1 MPPRP
6 NEQNSLTKQ
15 LKLGYNSHTV
25 SNICRRTD
33 PIHPN
38 PSPVPIEQQDNPSHY
53 RGALRVWAEAA
64 LQESGYR
71 PAAHH
76 LYLISEL
83 EKLAAGEFDRLMI
96 LMPPGSAKSTYTSLL
111 FPVWWFLRHP
121 RSTVICASHSLGLAR
136 SFGRRA
142 RDLVQEHA
150 GQLGFAIKPGHRA
163 AESWST
169 TDGGEYLA
177 IGVRGAMIGRR
188 ADLIIIDDPVKSHAD
203 ADSKRQREFLW
214 EWYKSD
220 VSTRL
225 KPGGRVA
232 LVMTRWH
239 KDDLGGLLEA
249 TAGDGWRVL
258 RLPALAEPGDPLG
271 RGPGEPLWPEWEGLE
286 ALARRR
292 ALIGD
297 RAWSALYQQ
306 KPQGPGGSLFN
317 TAAITETEAA
327 EPDNAV
333 IRGWDFAATAKD
345 DGNEPDWTAGVKLW
359 RAGDQRWVVLDVVR
373 IRGSALDVEDL
384 LLKTAAKD
392 GRKVTI
398 ALPQDPGQAG
408 KFQAS
413 WFTGRLSGFHVVA
426 SRESGPKTERA
437 RYVASQVEAGHVAV
451 VRAPWNRAFLEE
463 LQDFPNGS
471 KDDQVDALSRAFNTL
486 STLQPRAVGARVHHM
501 VR

>member
-1 MPPRP
+1 M
-6 NEQNSLTKQ
+6 
-15 LKLGYNSHTV
+15 
-25 SNICRRTD
+25 D
-33 PIHPN
+33 
-38 PSPVPIEQQDNPSHY
+38 PIEQQDNRSHL

-64 LQESGYR
+64 LQDDGYQ

-121 RSTVICASHSLGLAR
+121 RSMVICASHSLGLAR

-142 RDLVQEHA
+142 RNLVQEHSER
-150 GQLGFAIKPGHRA
+150 LGFAIKPGHRA
-163 AESWST
+163 ADSWST
-169 TDGGEYLA
+169 TEGGEYLA
-177 IGVRGAMIGRR
+177 VGVRGAIIGRR
-188 ADLIIIDDPVKSHAD
+188 ADLIIIDDPVRSHAE
-203 ADSKRQREFLW
+203 ADSKHQRDFIW
-214 EWYKSD
+214 DWYKSD

-258 RLPALAEPGDPLG
+258 RLPALAEADDPLG
-271 RGPGEPLWPEWEGLE
+271 RAPGEPLWPEWEGVD

-297 RAWSALYQQ
+297 RAWAALYQQ
-306 KPQGPGGSLFN
+306 KPQAPGGSVF
-317 TAAITETEAA
+317 TIERITETEAG
-327 EPDNAV
+327 EPDKHV
-333 IRGWDFAATAKD
+333 VRGWDFAATAKD
-345 DGNEPDWTAGVKLW
+345 DGNEPDWTVGVKLW
-359 RAGDQRWVVLDVVR
+359 RVGEQRWIVLDVVR
-373 IRGSALDVEDL
+373 MRGSALEVEDL
-384 LLKTAAKD
+384 LLKTAARD
-392 GRKVTI
+392 GRKVTV

-408 KFQAS
+408 KFQTS
-413 WFTGRLSGFHVVA
+413 WFTGRLRGYHVVS

-437 RYVASQVEAGHVAV
+437 RFVASQIGGGHVAI
-451 VRAPWNRAFLEE
+451 VRAHWNRAFLEE
-463 LQDFPNGS
+463 LQDFPHGA
-471 KDDQVDALSRAFNTL
+471 KDDQVDALARAFNTL
-486 STLQPRAVGARVHHM
+486 ESQPASAGPARFDHM

>member
-1 MPPRP
+1 MP
-6 NEQNSLTKQ
+6 
-15 LKLGYNSHTV
+15 
-25 SNICRRTD
+25 RRSR
-33 PIHPN
+33 HN
-38 PSPVPIEQQDNPSHY
+38 PKPLPCPIEHHHTPTHL
-53 RGALRVWAEAA
+53 RGALRTWAEAA
-64 LQESGYR
+64 LQDSGYQ

-83 EKLAAGEFDRLMI
+83 EKLAAGEFDRLMV

-150 GQLGFAIKPGHRA
+150 DQLGFAIKPGHRA
-163 AESWST
+163 ADNWST
-169 TDGGEYLA
+169 TEGGEYFA
-177 IGVRGAMIGRR
+177 VGVRGSIIGRR
-188 ADLIIIDDPVKSHAD
+188 ADLIIIDDPVKSHAI
-203 ADSKRQREFLW
+203 ADSRRQRDFIW
-214 EWYKSD
+214 DWYKSD

-239 KDDLGGLLEA
+239 KDDLGGQLQA
-249 TAGDGWRVL
+249 TAEDGWRVL
-258 RLPALAEPGDPLG
+258 RLPALAEAGDPLG
-271 RGPGEPLWPEWEGLE
+271 RPPGEPLWPEWEGKD

-306 KPQGPGGSLFN
+306 RPHAPGGSVFRIDR
-317 TAAITETEAA
+317 ITETEAA
-327 EPDNAV
+327 EPEDHV
-333 IRGWDFAATAKD
+333 VRGWDFAATAKR
-345 DGNEPDWTAGVKLW
+345 DGNEPDWTVGVKLW
-359 RAGDQRWVVLDVVR
+359 RAGDRRWVVLDVVR
-373 IRGSALDVEDL
+373 IRGSALQVEEL
-384 LLKTAAKD
+384 LLKTAAQD

-413 WFTGRLSGFHVVA
+413 WFTGRLRGFHVV
-426 SRESGPKTERA
+426 STRESGPKTSRA
-437 RYVASQVEAGHVAV
+437 RYVASQVEAGHVEI

-463 LQDFPNGS
+463 LRDFPGTTH
-471 KDDQVDALSRAFNTL
+471 DDQVDALARAFNTL
-486 STLQPRAVGARVHHM
+486 ETEPIAPARWQVMHM

>member
-1 MPPRP
+1 MYQKNGLPHAPVYVIITNNNPRRAP
-6 NEQNSLTKQ
+6 TRPS
-15 LKLGYNSHTV
+15 
-25 SNICRRTD
+25 
-33 PIHPN
+33 HPN
-38 PSPVPIEQQDNPSHY
+38 PNPAQDPIEQQHTPGRL
-53 RGALRVWAEAA
+53 RGALRAWAEAA
-64 LQESGYR
+64 LQDSGYR

-76 LYLISEL
+76 LYLIAEL
-83 EKLAAGEFDRLMI
+83 EKLAAGDFDRLMI

-142 RDLVQEHA
+142 RDLVQDHA
-150 GQLGFAIKPGHRA
+150 ERLGFAIKPDHRA
-163 AESWST
+163 ADNWST
-169 TDGGEYLA
+169 TEGGEYLA
-177 IGVRGAMIGRR
+177 VGVRGSVIGRR
-188 ADLIIIDDPVKSHAD
+188 ADLIIIDDPVRSHAI
-203 ADSKRQREFLW
+203 ADSKRQRDFIW
-214 EWYKSD
+214 DWYTSD

-249 TAGDGWRVL
+249 SVGDGWRVL
-258 RLPALAEPGDPLG
+258 RLPALAEAGDPLG
-271 RGPGEPLWPEWEGLE
+271 RAPGEPLWPEWEDKD

-306 KPQGPGGSLFN
+306 RPHAPGGSVFRIDR
-317 TAAITETEAA
+317 ITETEAEA
-327 EPDNAV
+327 PDGHV
-333 IRGWDFAATAKD
+333 IRGWDLAATAKD

-359 RAGDQRWVVLDVVR
+359 RAGDRRWVVLDVVR
-373 IRGSALDVEDL
+373 IRGSALEVEAL
-384 LLKTAAKD
+384 LLQTAAAD
-392 GRKVTI
+392 GRMVTI

-413 WFTGRLSGFHVVA
+413 WFTGRLRGFHVVS

-437 RYVASQVEAGHVAV
+437 RYVATQMEAGHVAI
-451 VRAPWNRAFLEE
+451 VRAAWNRAFLEE
-463 LQDFPNGS
+463 LRDFPNGTN
-471 KDDQVDALSRAFNTL
+471 DDQVDALSRAFNTL
-486 STLQPRAVGARVHHM
+486 ESEPAAAALARVDLL

>member
-1 MPPRP
+1 M
-6 NEQNSLTKQ
+6 T
-15 LKLGYNSHTV
+15 HTAPHAPV
-25 SNICRRTD
+25 VTD
-33 PIHPN
+33 PIEHPHN
-38 PSPVPIEQQDNPSHY
+38 PSPL
-53 RGALRVWAEAA
+53 RGALRAWAEAA
-64 LQESGYR
+64 LQDSGYQ

-150 GQLGFAIKPGHRA
+150 ERLGFAIKPSHRA
-163 AESWST
+163 ADNWST
-169 TDGGEYLA
+169 TEGGEYLA
-177 IGVRGAMIGRR
+177 VGVRGSIIGRR
-188 ADLIIIDDPVKSHAD
+188 ADLIIIDDPVKSHAI
-203 ADSKRQREFLW
+203 ADSRRQRDFIW
-214 EWYKSD
+214 DWYKSD

-239 KDDLGGLLEA
+239 KDDLGGQLEA
-249 TAGDGWRVL
+249 TAEDGWRVL
-258 RLPALAEPGDPLG
+258 RLPALAEAGDPLG
-271 RGPGEPLWPEWEGLE
+271 RPLGEPLWPEWEGKD

-306 KPQGPGGSLFN
+306 RPHAPGGSVFRIDR
-317 TAAITETEAA
+317 ITETEAG
-327 EPDNAV
+327 EPDDHV
-333 IRGWDFAATAKD
+333 VRGWDFAATAKT
-345 DGNEPDWTAGVKLW
+345 DGNEPDWTVGVKLW
-359 RAGDQRWVVLDVVR
+359 RAEDRRWVVLDVVR
-373 IRGSALDVEDL
+373 IRGSSLAVEEL
-384 LLKTAAKD
+384 LLKTAAQD

-413 WFTGRLSGFHVVA
+413 WFTGRLRGFHVV
-426 SRESGPKTERA
+426 STRESGPKTGRA
-437 RYVASQVEAGHVAV
+437 RYVASQVEAGHVAIV
-451 VRAPWNRAFLEE
+451 PAAWNRAFLEE
-463 LQDFPNGS
+463 LRDFPNGTH
-471 KDDQVDALSRAFNTL
+471 DDQVDALARAFNTL
-486 STLQPRAVGARVHHM
+486 ESEPVAPALSQVHHM

>member
-1 MPPRP
+1 MLLFLISA
-6 NEQNSLTKQ
+6 NS
-15 LKLGYNSHTV
+15 
-25 SNICRRTD
+25 RD
-33 PIHPN
+33 N
-38 PSPVPIEQQDNPSHY
+38 PKPLPCPIEHHHTQTHL
-53 RGALRVWAEAA
+53 RGALRTWAEAA
-64 LQESGYR
+64 LQDSGYQ

-83 EKLAAGEFDRLMI
+83 EKLAAGEFDRLMV

-150 GQLGFAIKPGHRA
+150 DQLGFAIKPGHRA
-163 AESWST
+163 ADNWST
-169 TDGGEYLA
+169 TEGGEYFA
-177 IGVRGAMIGRR
+177 VGVRGSIIGRR
-188 ADLIIIDDPVKSHAD
+188 ADLIIIDDPVKSHAI
-203 ADSKRQREFLW
+203 ADSRRQRDFIW
-214 EWYKSD
+214 DWYKSD

-239 KDDLGGLLEA
+239 KDDLGGQLQA
-249 TAGDGWRVL
+249 TAEDGWRVL
-258 RLPALAEPGDPLG
+258 RLPALAEAGDPLG
-271 RGPGEPLWPEWEGLE
+271 RPPGEPLWPEWEGKD

-306 KPQGPGGSLFN
+306 RPHAPGGSVFRIDR
-317 TAAITETEAA
+317 ITETEAA
-327 EPDNAV
+327 EPEDHV
-333 IRGWDFAATAKD
+333 VRGWDFAATAKR
-345 DGNEPDWTAGVKLW
+345 DGNEPDWTVGVKLW
-359 RAGDQRWVVLDVVR
+359 RAGDRRWVVLDVVR
-373 IRGSALDVEDL
+373 IRGSALQVEEL
-384 LLKTAAKD
+384 LLKTAAQD

-413 WFTGRLSGFHVVA
+413 WFTGRLRGFHVV
-426 SRESGPKTERA
+426 STREGGPKTSRA
-437 RYVASQVEAGHVAV
+437 RYVASQVEAGHVEI

-463 LQDFPNGS
+463 LRDFPGTTH
-471 KDDQVDALSRAFNTL
+471 DDQVDALARAFNTL
-486 STLQPRAVGARVHHM
+486 ETEPIAPARWQVMHM